1 MSPIIYLDTCSIQRP
16 LDSKTQLRITLEA
29 EAVLGILSLVEANKA
44 QLVSSEVL
52 IFEINRNSSQ
62 IRRDYALE
70 VVSKAKD
77 FIAMNPNIEK
87 RSQEFVDLGVHFLDA
102 VHLASAE
109 NARVDYFCTCDDGF
123 LKKTRNIP
131 NLKVKVVSPLELAEE
146 L

>member
-1 MSPIIYLDTCSIQRP
+1 MKPVIYLDTCSIQRP
-16 LDSKTQLRITLEA
+16 LDSKAQLRIALEA

-44 QLVSSEVL
+44 DLVSSEIL
-52 IFEINRNSSQ
+52 LFEINRNSNQ

-77 FIAMNPNIEK
+77 FISMNSKIEK
-87 RSQEFVDLGVHFLDA
+87 RSRELVDLGVHFLDA

-109 NARVDYFCTCDDGF
+109 NARADYFCTCDDGF
-123 LKKTRNIP
+123 LKKVRNIP
-131 NLKVKVVSPLELAEE
+131 NLKIKVVSPLELAEE